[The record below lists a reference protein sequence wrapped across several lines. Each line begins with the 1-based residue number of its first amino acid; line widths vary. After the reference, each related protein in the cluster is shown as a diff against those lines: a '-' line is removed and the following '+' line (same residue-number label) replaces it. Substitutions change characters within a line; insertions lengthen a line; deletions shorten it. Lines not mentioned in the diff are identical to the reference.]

1 MYPQLIWP
9 LPLKGYKANL
19 RNTGTH
25 VLYNRQNMLRKW
37 WNPNCD
43 QTWWLDRSN
52 NTTNYQFENKM
63 TKYLRKLKAKRMYF
77 IKKRKDCSSIIH
89 LCLFVKMIYWISTN
103 ITPPNSKI
111 TLISLQTADVSPHSS
126 RTSMAMSEEK
136 RLPFA
141 GYTLIKTKLNWLHK
155 LSKWSIQAT
164 NL

>member
-1 MYPQLIWP
+1 M
-9 LPLKGYKANL
+9 
-19 RNTGTH
+19 
-25 VLYNRQNMLRKW
+25 V
-37 WNPNCD
+37 
-43 QTWWLDRSN
+43 
-52 NTTNYQFENKM
+52 
-63 TKYLRKLKAKRMYF
+63 
-77 IKKRKDCSSIIH
+77 
-89 LCLFVKMIYWISTN
+89 YWISTN

-141 GYTLIKTKLNWLHK
+141 GYTLIKTKRNWLHQ

>member
-37 WNPNCD
+37 WNPNCG

-77 IKKRKDCSSIIH
+77 IKKRKDCSSMIH
-89 LCLFVKMIYWISTN
+89 LCLFVKMVYWISTN

-136 RLPFA
+136 RLTFA

>member
-1 MYPQLIWP
+1 MMKSYPVVRHDDW
-9 LPLKGYKANL
+9 
-19 RNTGTH
+19 T
-25 VLYNRQNMLRKW
+25 
-37 WNPNCD
+37 D
-43 QTWWLDRSN
+43 QN

-63 TKYLRKLKAKRMYF
+63 TKYLRKLKAKRIDF
-77 IKKRKDCSSIIH
+77 IKKRKDWGSIIH
-89 LCLFVKMIYWISTN
+89 FCLFVKMVYWISTN
-103 ITPPNSKI
+103 ITPPNSQI

-141 GYTLIKTKLNWLHK
+141 GYTLIKTKRNWLHK

>member
-89 LCLFVKMIYWISTN
+89 LCLFVKMVYWISTN

-136 RLPFA
+136 RLTFA